1 MINETCL
8 FVSNKIITRV
18 IALNQ
23 TWPTRGSPSDFIFLI
38 ETVVSRCMYRKNIK
52 RMKICTCHCC
62 FIHFVFVLHFL
73 KACLPKVRPA
83 VTIGLRPGLL

>member
-8 FVSNKIITRV
+8 FVSNKIITHV

-23 TWPTRGSPSDFIFLI
+23 MTWPTRGSPSDFIFLI

-52 RMKICTCHCC
+52 
-62 FIHFVFVLHFL
+62 
-73 KACLPKVRPA
+73 
-83 VTIGLRPGLL
+83 